1 MKIDVILKKIP
12 IPYAKWFGDL
22 LSITFG
28 LEETQELMEE
38 SWRGQNGGIHSEAIK
53 NKETKNDKMST
64 PPHPFLILSLHLTM
78 GPFG

>member
-28 LEETQELMEE
+28 LKETQEFMEE
-38 SWRGQNGGIHSEAIK
+38 SWRGQNGGIHVDVFHNIVHKA
-53 NKETKNDKMST
+53 
-64 PPHPFLILSLHLTM
+64 
-78 GPFG
+78 